1 MTRNIPLGLKIFGGV
16 IGVLLIMPTLVVIPM
31 SFSASPLLKFPPE
44 GFSLHWYGVFFT
56 DPLWSSAAL
65 RSIQIAAL
73 TTVLSLIL
81 GMATALAMIRGRFR
95 GKSPIQVLILSPIIM
110 PIVVLAVGLYFVY
123 SDWKILG
130 SVGGLVL
137 AHTVIAYPLVYISL
151 STALKGLDSKLEDAS
166 ASLGASKTYTFR
178 RITLPL
184 ITPGLLTGALFAFTM
199 SWDELILSIFL
210 TGPTVKTLP
219 VVMWDQVQT
228 ELSPTL
234 AVAATIVMLV
244 TIVLIMSALLIGT
257 RRKALKP

>member
-1 MTRNIPLGLKIFGGV
+1 MTRNIPLGLKIFGV
-16 IGVLLIMPTLVVIPM
+16 VVGVLLILPTLVVIPM
-31 SFSASPLLKFPPE
+31 SFSSSSLLKFPPE
-44 GFSLHWYGVFFT
+44 GFSLKWYGVFFT

-65 RSIQIAAL
+65 RSLQVASL
-73 TTVLSLIL
+73 TVVLSLIL
-81 GMATALAMIRGRFR
+81 GMGTALAMIRGRFR
-95 GKSPIQVLILSPIIM
+95 GKSGIEVLILSPIIM

-137 AHTVIAYPLVYISL
+137 AHTVMAYPLVYISL
-151 STALKGLDSKLEDAS
+151 STALKGLDSRLEDAS
-166 ASLGASKTYTFR
+166 ASLGAPALYTFR

-184 ITPGLLTGALFAFTM
+184 ITPGLLTGALFAFVM

-210 TGPTVKTLP
+210 TGPTIKTLP

-234 AVAATIVMLV
+234 AAAATIVMLV
-244 TIVLIMSALLIGT
+244 TIALILCALLVGT

>member
-1 MTRNIPLGLKIFGGV
+1 MVRNIPLGLKIFGV
-16 IGVLLIMPTLVVIPM
+16 IVGVLLVMPTLVVIPM
-31 SFSASPLLKFPPE
+31 SFSSSALLKFPPE
-44 GFSLHWYGVFFT
+44 GFSLQWYQVFFT
-56 DPLWSSAAL
+56 DPLWTSAVL
-65 RSIQIAAL
+65 RSLQVAAL
-73 TTVLSLIL
+73 TTVLSVLL
-81 GMATALAMIRGRFR
+81 GMGTALAMIRGRFR

-110 PIVVLAVGLYFVY
+110 PLVVLAVGLYFVY

-137 AHTVIAYPLVYISL
+137 AHTVTAYPLVYISL
-151 STALKGLDSKLEDAS
+151 STALQGMDGRLEDAS
-166 ASLGASKTYTFR
+166 ASLGAPKLYTFR

-184 ITPGLLTGALFAFTM
+184 IAPGLLTGALFAFTM

-219 VVMWDQVQT
+219 VVMWEQVQT

-244 TIVLIMSALLIGT
+244 TVALILCALLVGT
-257 RRKALKP
+257 RRKAVRN

>member
-1 MTRNIPLGLKIFGGV
+1 MTKNIPWGLKVFGVVVG
-16 IGVLLIMPTLVVIPM
+16 ILLIMPTLVVIPM
-31 SFSASPLLKFPPE
+31 SFSSSALLKFPPE
-44 GFSLHWYGVFFT
+44 GFSLHWYEVFFT
-56 DPLWSSAAL
+56 DPQWSSAAL
-65 RSIQIAAL
+65 RSLEVASL
-73 TTVLSLIL
+73 TVVCSIIL
-81 GMATALAMIRGRFR
+81 GLGTALAMIRGRFR

-151 STALKGLDSKLEDAS
+151 STALKGLDSRLEDAS
-166 ASLGASKTYTFR
+166 ASLGASKAYTFR
-178 RITLPL
+178 HITLPL
-184 ITPGLLTGALFAFTM
+184 IAPGLLTGALFAFIM

-210 TGPTVKTLP
+210 TGPTIKTLP

-244 TIVLIMSALLIGT
+244 TIVLIMCALLIGT